1 MIFGLCA
8 DHPLNPYDSEG
19 LRLFGHRSAM
29 RSFVRMLPRYWHE
42 RIYPSQPAPP
52 VLKALSG
59 QAQRPPLPVPSR
71 NKLLG
76 RGLLGYQPQE
86 AVPALWGST
95 G

>member
-1 MIFGLCA
+1 M
-8 DHPLNPYDSEG
+8 YS
-19 LRLFGHRSAM
+19 
-29 RSFVRMLPRYWHE
+29 
-42 RIYPSQPAPP
+42 SQPAPP